1 MNIAFVTLGFNP
13 VRTSGLDISG
23 ERLVRGLLERG
34 NQVTVIATGNPA
46 LTEMEMHPNLKVIR
60 ITPNPTNWI
69 GYSLQAA
76 YQLRKIEKFQSFDIK
91 HFWDVHFAYG
101 YREPY
106 IASLQHSFQQR
117 INTRRISIQRWIY
130 YQTARYFAERP
141 SVERAKGLIAGSRT
155 TLSQFRKEYKLQSH
169 QIAIARHGIDTAKYQ
184 PGIDAS
190 LLRDKLGIANNEPVV
205 MFAGFITPRKG
216 IDYLATVLP
225 SIHPKPRLILVGKMD
240 STYRS
245 EFNRLVG
252 SAREQV
258 IEVGFVADE
267 DMPKYYSLADIYVS
281 TSLLEGFGLPIIES
295 LACGTPVV
303 AFRGGSVAEI
313 IGPGGK
319 LTEPG
324 DTAAIADEISE
335 LLSDPYQRKAL
346 GSQGRQYVLEN
357 FTVDMMVDG
366 MLDAYTR
373 FSGE

>member
-34 NQVTVIATGNPA
+34 HKVTVFATGNPA
-46 LTEMEMHPNLKVIR
+46 LIEMEIHPSLKVIR

-69 GYSLQAA
+69 GYSIQAA
-76 YQLRKIEKFQSFDIK
+76 YQLRKIEKIQPFDIK

-117 INTRRISIQRWIY
+117 INTRHISIQRWIY

-141 SVERAKGLIAGSRT
+141 SVKRAKGLIAGSRT
-155 TLSQFRKEYKLQSH
+155 TSDQFRKEYKLKSH
-169 QIAIARHGIDTAKYQ
+169 QVALARHGIDISKYQ
-184 PGIDAS
+184 PGIDVRP
-190 LLRDKLGIANNEPVV
+190 LRDKLGIAKSEPVI

-240 STYRS
+240 STFRS
-245 EFNRLVG
+245 EFYRLVG
-252 SAREQV
+252 SAHEQV

-267 DMPKYYSLADIYVS
+267 DMPKYYSMADVYVS

-295 LACGTPVV
+295 LACGTPIV
-303 AFRGGSVAEI
+303 AFRGGSIAEI
-313 IGPGGK
+313 TGPGGK

-324 DTAAIADEISE
+324 DTAKIAYEISE
-335 LLSDPYQRKAL
+335 LLSDPDQRKAL
-346 GSQGRQYVLEN
+346 GSRGRQYVLEN
-357 FTVDMMVDG
+357 FTVDMMVDA
-366 MLDAYTR
+366 MVDAYTR